1 MDNFFFLLHSFQT
14 TQMGQRDSALQIRT
28 VSTFVDMIQQYKM
41 NLTLSQQHQTI
52 QKGARENI
60 TDKIYYD
67 RPKMK

>member
-1 MDNFFFLLHSFQT
+1 
-14 TQMGQRDSALQIRT
+14 MGQRDSALQIRT